1 MDDSRGVQV
10 RDGGDDL
17 SQITR
22 RLLRGQLAA
31 LLHDVRERLVAAEF
45 HEDVHVRGVLEAPRE
60 SHDVRVSHRTMD
72 ANFRQDFRAR
82 AFLLERR
89 LGDNLAGYDRSARDD
104 VACDVAYRMVG
115 NERQM
120 QMRQQTRTKKSV
132 RLKERR
138 ATRARG
144 RVMGPV

>member
-1 MDDSRGVQV
+1 VDDSRGVQV

-89 LGDNLAGYDRSARDD
+89 LGDNLAGYDRSARD
-104 VACDVAYRMVG
+104 
-115 NERQM
+115 QM
-120 QMRQQTRTKKSV
+120 Q
-132 RLKERR
+132 
-138 ATRARG
+138 
-144 RVMGPV
+144 